1 MESRAEDD
9 VINQALTV
17 AGEHYARLEFEAAR
31 SLIFDAFAM
40 LPWELQDDYRDV
52 QDLYRLGKLEQANL
66 AWDAWMDKAR
76 EMGLI

>member
-1 MESRAEDD
+1 MESRSVDD
-9 VINQALTV
+9 VFSQALAV
-17 AGEHYARLEFEAAR
+17 ADEHFAQLELEAAR

-52 QDLYRLGKLEQANL
+52 QDLYREGKLEQANL